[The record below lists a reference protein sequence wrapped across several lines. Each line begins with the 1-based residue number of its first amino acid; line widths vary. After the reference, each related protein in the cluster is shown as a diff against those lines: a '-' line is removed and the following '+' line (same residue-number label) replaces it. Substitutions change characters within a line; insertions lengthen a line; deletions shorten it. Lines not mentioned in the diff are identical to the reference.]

1 MRVSRSRV
9 YRSRMRV
16 LQEGFHDQAFLICVL
31 KGFCNEG
38 SIKVL
43 VFRIDKGVVVL
54 SLYVLYVCMYVCM
67 YVRMYVCIYI
77 YTYREI
83 DYRRAFFNRAVIVI
97 ADMASG
103 LGFCEDSKK
112 FRA

>member
-54 SLYVLYVCMYVCM
+54 SLYVLYVCMYVRTYVCM
-67 YVRMYVCIYI
+67 YIYI
-77 YTYREI
+77 HIER
-83 DYRRAFFNRAVIVI
+83 
-97 ADMASG
+97 
-103 LGFCEDSKK
+103 
-112 FRA
+112 

>member
-1 MRVSRSRV
+1 
-9 YRSRMRV
+9 
-16 LQEGFHDQAFLICVL
+16 
-31 KGFCNEG
+31 
-38 SIKVL
+38 
-43 VFRIDKGVVVL
+43 
-54 SLYVLYVCMYVCM
+54 MYVCM
-67 YVRMYVCIYI
+67 YVRTYVCMYVYI